1 MNQKLKIALI
11 MIGVF
16 ILGVII
22 LSVVSNK
29 KIKQEKEQK
38 AVQSSDERAAYKKDF
53 NDLIQELK
61 DKNILSNSAEFLKA
75 YDESAQDP
83 VPLIQLATAAF
94 KQNPQVGLQ
103 IMSLLCVNFSK
114 TDKANETLHNELS
127 LLFYKDKENF
137 LNGLTGDF
145 KDENINCLLNYVNF
159 PTEVSEKPGFDL
171 KAESKKIVDYLSN
184 HRLKDNQNV
193 IRLIER
199 FGDR

>member
-11 MIGVF
+11 VVGVF

-29 KIKQEKEQK
+29 KMKQEKEQK
-38 AVQSSDERAAYKKDF
+38 AIQSSDERTAYKQDF
-53 NDLIQELK
+53 IEMIRELK
-61 DKNILSNSAEFLKA
+61 NKNSLSNSTEFLKA
-75 YDESAQDP
+75 YDESAQNP

-103 IMSLLCVNFSK
+103 IMSQLCVNFYK
-114 TDKANETLHNELS
+114 TGKANETLHDELS
-127 LLFYKDKENF
+127 LLFFKDKENF
-137 LNGLTGDF
+137 LNGLTGEF

-171 KAESKKIVDYLSN
+171 KAESKKIVDYLSR

-193 IRLIER
+193 LRLIER